1 MVGPLAKVHPMRS
14 RLLIITGCSQGLGLA
29 MVRSFAALSHTI
41 LGCARSAPAIASLQ
55 KEFSAPHAFSV
66 VDVADAAAVES
77 WAGKVLASHGA
88 PDLLLNNAAVIHPNA
103 PLWKVP
109 ADRFNRVIDINVK
122 GLANV
127 LRAFLP
133 AMVNAGKGVIVN
145 FSSGWGRSTSPE
157 VSGYCASKYAVEGL
171 TASLAQELPAGMAA
185 VALNPGVINTA
196 MLQDCFGKESA
207 SHYPSAED
215 WARRAVPFL
224 LQISPK
230 DNGHPL
236 TVPGIPTD

>member
-1 MVGPLAKVHPMRS
+1 
-14 RLLIITGCSQGLGLA
+14 
-29 MVRSFAALSHTI
+29 MVRSFAALGHTMI
-41 LGCARSAPAIASLQ
+41 GCARSAPAIASLQ
-55 KEFSAPHAFSV
+55 KEFPAPHSFAV
-66 VDVADAAAVES
+66 VDVSDAAAVEA
-77 WAGKVLASHGA
+77 WATKMIAIHGA

-109 ADRFNRVIDINVK
+109 AERFNRVIDVNVK

-127 LRAFLP
+127 LRSFLP
-133 AMVNAGKGVIVN
+133 AMVKTKKGVVVN

-185 VALNPGVINTA
+185 VALNPGMINTE

-215 WARRAVPFL
+215 WAKRAVPFL
-224 LQISPK
+224 LKIGPK

-236 TVPGIPTD
+236 TVPGSPTD

>member
-1 MVGPLAKVHPMRS
+1 MPS
-14 RLLIITGCSQGLGLA
+14 RLILITGCSKGLGFS
-29 MVRSFAALSHTI
+29 MVRSFAALGHTVI
-41 LGCARSAPAIASLQ
+41 GCARSAPAISALQ
-55 KEFSAPHAFSV
+55 KEFPAPHSFAV
-66 VDVADAAAVES
+66 ADVTDAAAVET
-77 WAGKVLASHGA
+77 WAAQVIASHGA

-109 ADRFNRVIDINVK
+109 ADRFNRVIDVNVK

-127 LRAFLP
+127 LRSFLP
-133 AMVNAGKGVIVN
+133 AMVKAKKGLIVN

-171 TASLAQELPAGMAA
+171 TASLAQELPGGMAA
-185 VALNPGVINTA
+185 VALNPGVINTE

-207 SHYPSAED
+207 SHYPSAEE
-215 WARRAVPFL
+215 WAKRAVPFL
-224 LQISPK
+224 LKIGPK

>member
-1 MVGPLAKVHPMRS
+1 MVHSFTA
-14 RLLIITGCSQGLGLA
+14 LG
-29 MVRSFAALSHTI
+29 HTI
-41 LGCARSAPAIASLQ
+41 LGCARSAQVIATLQ
-55 KEFSAPHAFSV
+55 KEFPAPHSFSV

-103 PLWKVP
+103 PFWKVP
-109 ADRFNRVIDINVK
+109 ADRFDRVIDVNIK

-127 LRAFLP
+127 LRSFLP
-133 AMVNAGKGVIVN
+133 AMVKAKKGVIVN

-185 VALNPGVINTA
+185 VALNPGVINTE

-215 WARRAVPFL
+215 WAKRAVPFL
-224 LQISPK
+224 LQIGPK

>member
-1 MVGPLAKVHPMRS
+1 MASK
-14 RLLIITGCSQGLGLA
+14 LILITGCSKGLGLA
-29 MVRSFAALSHTI
+29 MVRSFTALGHTVI
-41 LGCARSAPAIASLQ
+41 GCARNAKDMADLQ
-55 KEFSAPHAFSV
+55 QEFGSPHFFKG
-66 VDVADAAAVES
+66 VDVADAPAVES
-77 WAGKVLASHGA
+77 WAAQVVQKHGA

-103 PLWKVP
+103 PFWKVP
-109 ADRFNRVIDINVK
+109 ADRFNKVIDVNVK

-133 AMVNAGKGVIVN
+133 AMVKTKKGVIVN

-185 VALNPGVINTA
+185 VALNPGIINTE

-207 SHYPSAED
+207 SHYPDAAQ
-215 WARRAVPFL
+215 WAKSAVPFL
-224 LQISPK
+224 LKIGPK
-230 DNGHPL
+230 DNGQPL
-236 TVPGIPTD
+236 TVPGIPTN

>member
-1 MVGPLAKVHPMRS
+1 
-14 RLLIITGCSQGLGLA
+14 
-29 MVRSFAALSHTI
+29 MVRSFAALGHTVI
-41 LGCARSAPAIASLQ
+41 GCARSASAIGALQ
-55 KEFSAPHAFSV
+55 KEFPAPHSFAV
-66 VDVADAAAVES
+66 VDVSDTAAVGT
-77 WAGKVLASHGA
+77 WATRVIASHGA

-109 ADRFNRVIDINVK
+109 VDRFNRVIDVNVK

-127 LRAFLP
+127 LRSFLP
-133 AMVNAGKGVIVN
+133 AMVESKKGVIVN

-171 TASLAQELPAGMAA
+171 TASLAQELPGGMAA
-185 VALNPGVINTA
+185 VALNPGVINTE

-207 SHYPSAED
+207 SHYPSAEE
-215 WARRAVPFL
+215 WAKRAVPFL

-236 TVPGIPTD
+236 TIPGIPTD

>member
-1 MVGPLAKVHPMRS
+1 MPS
-14 RLLIITGCSQGLGLA
+14 RLILITGCSKGLGFS
-29 MVRSFAALSHTI
+29 MVRSFVALGHTVI
-41 LGCARSAPAIASLQ
+41 GCARSAPAISALQ
-55 KEFSAPHAFSV
+55 KEFPAPHSFAV
-66 VDVADAAAVES
+66 VDVTDAAAVET
-77 WAGKVLASHGA
+77 WAAKVIASHGA

-109 ADRFNRVIDINVK
+109 ADRFNWVIDVNVK

-127 LRAFLP
+127 LRSFLP
-133 AMVNAGKGVIVN
+133 AMVKAKKGVIVN

-171 TASLAQELPAGMAA
+171 TASLGQELPAGMAA
-185 VALNPGVINTA
+185 VALNPGVINTE

-207 SHYPSAED
+207 SHYPSAEE
-215 WARRAVPFL
+215 WAKRAVPFL
-224 LQISPK
+224 LKIGPK

>member
-1 MVGPLAKVHPMRS
+1 MSS
-14 RLLIITGCSQGLGLA
+14 RLILITGCSKGLGLE
-29 MVRSFAALSHTI
+29 MVRSFTALGHTVI
-41 LGCARSAPAIASLQ
+41 GCARNAKAMADLQ
-55 KEFSAPHAFSV
+55 KEFGAPHSFTT
-66 VDVADAAAVES
+66 VDVANAANVQA
-77 WAGKVLASHGA
+77 WADQILQRHAA

-103 PLWKVP
+103 PFWKVP
-109 ADRFNRVIDINVK
+109 ADRFNQVIDVNVK

-133 AMVNAGKGVIVN
+133 AMVKAKKGVIVN

-185 VALNPGVINTA
+185 VALNPGIINTE

-207 SHYPSAED
+207 SHYPDAVQ
-215 WARRAVPFL
+215 WAKSAVPFL
-224 LQISPK
+224 LKIGPK
-230 DNGHPL
+230 DNSHPL

>member
-1 MVGPLAKVHPMRS
+1 MPA
-14 RLLIITGCSQGLGLA
+14 RLILITGCSKGLGLS
-29 MVRSFAALSHTI
+29 MVRSFAALGHTVI
-41 LGCARSAPAIASLQ
+41 GCARSAPAISALQ
-55 KEFSAPHAFSV
+55 KVFPAPHSFAV
-66 VDVADAAAVES
+66 VDVSDAVAVEA
-77 WAGKVLASHGA
+77 WADKVLALHGA

-103 PLWKVP
+103 PFWKVP
-109 ADRFNRVIDINVK
+109 ADRFDRVIDVNIK

-127 LRAFLP
+127 LRSFLP
-133 AMVNAGKGVIVN
+133 AMVKAKKGVIVN

-185 VALNPGVINTA
+185 VALNPGVINTE
-196 MLQDCFGKESA
+196 MLQDCFGRESA

-215 WARRAVPFL
+215 WAKRAVPYL
-224 LQISPK
+224 LKIGPK

>member
-1 MVGPLAKVHPMRS
+1 MSS
-14 RLLIITGCSQGLGLA
+14 RLILITGCSKGLGLA
-29 MVRSFAALSHTI
+29 LVRSFVALGHTVV
-41 LGCARSAPAIASLQ
+41 GCARNAKAMADLQ
-55 KEFSAPHAFSV
+55 KEFGSPHSFTT
-66 VDVADAAAVES
+66 VDVANAANVQA
-77 WAGKVLASHGA
+77 WADQILQRHAA

-103 PLWKVP
+103 PFWEVSS
-109 ADRFNRVIDINVK
+109 DRFNQVIDVNVK

-133 AMVNAGKGVIVN
+133 AMVKAKKGVIVN

-185 VALNPGVINTA
+185 VALNPGIINTE
-196 MLQDCFGKESA
+196 MLQDCFGKEPA
-207 SHYPSAED
+207 SHYPDAAQ
-215 WARRAVPFL
+215 WAKSAVPFL
-224 LQISPK
+224 LQIGPK
-230 DNGHPL
+230 DNGQPL

>member
-1 MVGPLAKVHPMRS
+1 VRS
-14 RLLIITGCSQGLGLA
+14 RLIIVTGCSKGLGLA
-29 MVRSFAALSHTI
+29 MVHSFAALGHTI
-41 LGCARSAPAIASLQ
+41 LGCARSAPAIATLQ
-55 KEFSAPHAFSV
+55 KEFPATHSFSV

-109 ADRFNRVIDINVK
+109 VDRFNRVIDVNVK

-127 LRAFLP
+127 LRSFLP
-133 AMVNAGKGVIVN
+133 AMVKSKKGVIVN

-185 VALNPGVINTA
+185 VALNPGVINTE

-215 WARRAVPFL
+215 WAKSAVPFL
-224 LQISPK
+224 LQIGPK

-236 TVPGIPTD
+236 TIPGIPTD

>member
-1 MVGPLAKVHPMRS
+1 MSA
-14 RLLIITGCSQGLGLA
+14 RLILITGCSKGLGLA
-29 MVRSFAALSHTI
+29 LVRSFAALGHTI
-41 LGCARSAPAIASLQ
+41 VGCARNAKAIASLQ
-55 KEFSAPHAFSV
+55 KEFPAPHSFSV

-103 PLWKVP
+103 PFWQVP
-109 ADRFNRVIDINVK
+109 ADRFDKVIDVNVK

-133 AMVNAGKGVIVN
+133 AMVKAKKGVIVN

-185 VALNPGVINTA
+185 VALNPGVINTE

-207 SHYPSAED
+207 SHYPDAGQ
-215 WARRAVPFL
+215 WAQSAVPFFL
-224 LQISPK
+224 KLSAK
-230 DNGHPL
+230 DNGQPL

>member
-1 MVGPLAKVHPMRS
+1 
-14 RLLIITGCSQGLGLA
+14 
-29 MVRSFAALSHTI
+29 MVRSFAALGHTMI
-41 LGCARSAPAIASLQ
+41 GCARSAPAIASLQ
-55 KEFSAPHAFSV
+55 KEFPAPHSFAV
-66 VDVADAAAVES
+66 VDVSDAAAVEA
-77 WAGKVLASHGA
+77 WATKMIAIHGA

-109 ADRFNRVIDINVK
+109 AERFNRVIDVNVK

-127 LRAFLP
+127 LRSFLP
-133 AMVNAGKGVIVN
+133 AMVKTKKGVVVN

-185 VALNPGVINTA
+185 VALNPGVINTE

-215 WARRAVPFL
+215 WAKRAVPFL
-224 LQISPK
+224 LKIGPK

-236 TVPGIPTD
+236 TVPGSPTD

>member
-1 MVGPLAKVHPMRS
+1 M
-14 RLLIITGCSQGLGLA
+14 ITGCSQGLGLA
-29 MVRSFAALSHTI
+29 LVRSFTALGHTVI
-41 LGCARSAPAIASLQ
+41 GCARNAKAMADLQ
-55 KEFSAPHAFSV
+55 REFGSPHSFTA
-66 VDVADAAAVES
+66 VDVADASAVEA
-77 WAGKVLASHGA
+77 WADLVLQKHGG

-103 PLWKVP
+103 PFWKVP
-109 ADRFNRVIDINVK
+109 ADRFNRVIDVNVK

-127 LRAFLP
+127 LRSFLP
-133 AMVNAGKGVIVN
+133 AMVKAKKGVIVN

-185 VALNPGVINTA
+185 VALNPGIINTE

-207 SHYPSAED
+207 SHYPDAVQ
-215 WARRAVPFL
+215 WAKSAVPFL
-224 LQISPK
+224 LKIGPK

>member
-1 MVGPLAKVHPMRS
+1 
-14 RLLIITGCSQGLGLA
+14 
-29 MVRSFAALSHTI
+29 MVRSFTALGHTVI
-41 LGCARSAPAIASLQ
+41 GCARNAKAMADLQ
-55 KEFSAPHAFSV
+55 KEFGSPHSFTT
-66 VDVADAAAVES
+66 VDVANAANVQA
-77 WAGKVLASHGA
+77 WADQILQRHAA

-103 PLWKVP
+103 PFWEVSS
-109 ADRFNRVIDINVK
+109 DRFNQVIDVNVK

-133 AMVNAGKGVIVN
+133 AMVKAKKGVIVN

-171 TASLAQELPAGMAA
+171 TASLAQELPAGMTA
-185 VALNPGVINTA
+185 VALNPGIINTE

-207 SHYPSAED
+207 SHYPDAAQ
-215 WARRAVPFL
+215 WAKSAVPFL
-224 LQISPK
+224 LKIGPK
-230 DNGHPL
+230 DNGQPL

>member
-1 MVGPLAKVHPMRS
+1 MRS

-55 KEFSAPHAFSV
+55 REFSAPHAFSV

-133 AMVNAGKGVIVN
+133 AMVNARQGVIVN

-215 WARRAVPFL
+215 WAHRAVPFL

>member
-1 MVGPLAKVHPMRS
+1 MPSK
-14 RLLIITGCSQGLGLA
+14 LILITGCSKGLGLA
-29 MVRSFAALSHTI
+29 MVRSFIALGHTI
-41 LGCARSAPAIASLQ
+41 IGCARSNAAISALQ
-55 KEFSAPHAFSV
+55 KEFPAPHSFAV
-66 VDVADAAAVES
+66 MDVSDAAAVET
-77 WAGKVLASHGA
+77 WATTVIASHGS

-103 PLWKVP
+103 PLWEVP
-109 ADRFNRVIDINVK
+109 AERFNQVIDVNVK

-127 LRAFLP
+127 LRSFLP
-133 AMVNAGKGVIVN
+133 AMVKAKKGVIVN
-145 FSSGWGRSTSPE
+145 FSSGWGRSTSPA

-185 VALNPGVINTA
+185 VALNPGVINTE

-207 SHYPSAED
+207 SHYPSADD
-215 WARRAVPFL
+215 WAKRAVPFL
-224 LQISPK
+224 LKISSK

>member
-1 MVGPLAKVHPMRS
+1 
-14 RLLIITGCSQGLGLA
+14 
-29 MVRSFAALSHTI
+29 MVRSFTALGHTVI
-41 LGCARSAPAIASLQ
+41 GCARNAKAMADLQ
-55 KEFSAPHAFSV
+55 KEFGAPHSLTT
-66 VDVADAAAVES
+66 VDVANAANVQA
-77 WAGKVLASHGA
+77 WADQILQRHAA

-103 PLWKVP
+103 PFWEVSS
-109 ADRFNRVIDINVK
+109 DRFNQVIDVNVK

-133 AMVNAGKGVIVN
+133 AMVMAKKGMIVN

-185 VALNPGVINTA
+185 VALNPGIINTE

-207 SHYPSAED
+207 SHYPDAVQWVKS
-215 WARRAVPFL
+215 AVPFL
-224 LQISPK
+224 LNLGPK
-230 DNGHPL
+230 HNGQPL

>member
-1 MVGPLAKVHPMRS
+1 MPS
-14 RLLIITGCSQGLGLA
+14 RLILITGCSKGLGFS
-29 MVRSFAALSHTI
+29 MVRSFAALGHTVI
-41 LGCARSAPAIASLQ
+41 GCARSAPAISALQ
-55 KEFSAPHAFSV
+55 KEFPAPHSFAV
-66 VDVADAAAVES
+66 VDVTDAAAVET
-77 WAGKVLASHGA
+77 WAAQVIASHGA

-109 ADRFNRVIDINVK
+109 AERFNWVIDVNVK

-127 LRAFLP
+127 LRSFLP
-133 AMVNAGKGVIVN
+133 AMVKAKKGLIVN

-171 TASLAQELPAGMAA
+171 TASLAQELPGGMAA
-185 VALNPGVINTA
+185 VALNPGVINTE

-207 SHYPSAED
+207 SHYPSAEE
-215 WARRAVPFL
+215 WAKRAVPFL
-224 LQISPK
+224 LKIGPK

>member
-1 MVGPLAKVHPMRS
+1 
-14 RLLIITGCSQGLGLA
+14 
-29 MVRSFAALSHTI
+29 MVRSFTALGHTVI
-41 LGCARSAPAIASLQ
+41 GCARNAKAMVDLEKECGSPNSFTALDVSDARAVEMWADQVLQ
-55 KEFSAPHAFSV
+55 K
-66 VDVADAAAVES
+66 
-77 WAGKVLASHGA
+77 HGT

-103 PLWKVP
+103 PFWKVP
-109 ADRFNRVIDINVK
+109 ADRFNRVIDVNVK

-133 AMVNAGKGVIVN
+133 AMVKTKKGVIVN

-185 VALNPGVINTA
+185 VALNPGIINTE

-207 SHYPSAED
+207 SHYPDARQ
-215 WARRAVPFL
+215 WAKSAVPFL
-224 LQISPK
+224 LKLGPK
-230 DNGHPL
+230 DNGQPV

>member
-1 MVGPLAKVHPMRS
+1 MASK
-14 RLLIITGCSQGLGLA
+14 LILITGCSKGLGLA
-29 MVRSFAALSHTI
+29 MVRSFVALGHTVV
-41 LGCARSAPAIASLQ
+41 GCARNAKAIASLQ
-55 KEFSAPHAFSV
+55 KEFPSPHSFTV
-66 VDVADAAAVES
+66 VDVADAPAVES
-77 WAGKVLASHGA
+77 WAAQVVQKHGA

-103 PLWKVP
+103 PFWKVS
-109 ADRFNRVIDINVK
+109 ADRFNRVIDVNVK

-133 AMVNAGKGVIVN
+133 AMVKAKKGVIVN

-185 VALNPGVINTA
+185 VALNPGIINTE
-196 MLQDCFGKESA
+196 MLQDCFGKEAA
-207 SHYPSAED
+207 SHYPEAAQ
-215 WARRAVPFL
+215 WAKSAVPFL
-224 LQISPK
+224 LKIGPK
-230 DNGHPL
+230 DNGQPL

>member
-1 MVGPLAKVHPMRS
+1 MVH
-14 RLLIITGCSQGLGLA
+14 
-29 MVRSFAALSHTI
+29 SFAALGHTI
-41 LGCARSAPAIASLQ
+41 LGCARSAPAITALQ
-55 KEFSAPHAFSV
+55 KEFPAPHSFSV

-77 WAGKVLASHGA
+77 WAGKVLASRGA

-103 PLWKVP
+103 PFWKVP
-109 ADRFNRVIDINVK
+109 TDRFNRVIDVNIK

-127 LRAFLP
+127 LRSFLP
-133 AMVNAGKGVIVN
+133 AMVKAKKSVIVN

-157 VSGYCASKYAVEGL
+157 VSGYCTSKYAVEGL

-185 VALNPGVINTA
+185 VALNPGVINTE

-215 WARRAVPFL
+215 WAKRAVPFL
-224 LQISPK
+224 LQITPK

>member
-1 MVGPLAKVHPMRS
+1 
-14 RLLIITGCSQGLGLA
+14 
-29 MVRSFAALSHTI
+29 MVRSFAALGHTI
-41 LGCARSAPAIASLQ
+41 IGCARTAPAISALQ
-55 KEFSAPHAFSV
+55 KEFPGPHSFAV
-66 VDVADAAAVES
+66 VDVSDAAAVET
-77 WAGKVLASHGA
+77 WAGNIISSHGA

-103 PLWKVP
+103 PFWEVP
-109 ADRFNRVIDINVK
+109 ADRFNRVIDVNVK

-127 LRAFLP
+127 LRSFLP
-133 AMVNAGKGVIVN
+133 AMVKSKKGVVVN

-171 TASLAQELPAGMAA
+171 TSSLAQELPAGMAA
-185 VALNPGVINTA
+185 VALNPGVINTE

-215 WARRAVPFL
+215 WAKRAVPFL
-224 LQISPK
+224 LKIGPK

-236 TVPGIPTD
+236 TVPGSPTD

>member
-1 MVGPLAKVHPMRS
+1 MPS
-14 RLLIITGCSQGLGLA
+14 RLILITGCSKGLGLSL
-29 MVRSFAALSHTI
+29 VRSFIALGHTVI
-41 LGCARSAPAIASLQ
+41 GCARSAKAMTDLQ
-55 KEFSAPHAFSV
+55 KDFGSPHSFTA
-66 VDVADAAAVES
+66 VDVADTSAVEA
-77 WAGKVLASHGA
+77 WADQILQKQGA

-103 PLWKVP
+103 PFWKVP
-109 ADRFNRVIDINVK
+109 ADCFNQVIDVNVK

-133 AMVNAGKGVIVN
+133 AMVKAKKGVIVN

-185 VALNPGVINTA
+185 VALNPGIINTE

-207 SHYPSAED
+207 SHYPDAVQ
-215 WARRAVPFL
+215 WAKSAVPFL
-224 LQISPK
+224 LKIGPK
-230 DNGHPL
+230 NNGQPL

>member
-1 MVGPLAKVHPMRS
+1 VPSK
-14 RLLIITGCSQGLGLA
+14 LILITGCSKGLGLSL
-29 MVRSFAALSHTI
+29 VRSFAALGHTI
-41 LGCARSAPAIASLQ
+41 LGCARSAPTIATLQ
-55 KEFSAPHAFSV
+55 KEFPAPHSFSV

-103 PLWKVP
+103 PFWKVP
-109 ADRFNRVIDINVK
+109 ADRFNRVIDVNVK

-127 LRAFLP
+127 LRSFLP
-133 AMVNAGKGVIVN
+133 AMVRAKKGVIVN

-185 VALNPGVINTA
+185 VALNPGSSNTE

-207 SHYPSAED
+207 SHYPSAD
-215 WARRAVPFL
+215 VWAKRAVPFL

-230 DNGHPL
+230 DNGQPL

>member
-1 MVGPLAKVHPMRS
+1 
-14 RLLIITGCSQGLGLA
+14 
-29 MVRSFAALSHTI
+29 MVRSFVALGHTVI
-41 LGCARSAPAIASLQ
+41 GCARSASAITSLQ
-55 KEFSAPHAFSV
+55 KEFPAPHSFAV
-66 VDVADAAAVES
+66 VDVSDAAAFET
-77 WAGKVLASHGA
+77 WAAKVIASHGA

-109 ADRFNRVIDINVK
+109 AERFNWVIDVNVK

-127 LRAFLP
+127 LRSFLP
-133 AMVNAGKGVIVN
+133 AMVKAKKGLIVN

-185 VALNPGVINTA
+185 VALNPGVINTE

-207 SHYPSAED
+207 SHYPSAEE
-215 WARRAVPFL
+215 WAKRAVPFL
-224 LQISPK
+224 LKIGPK

>member
-1 MVGPLAKVHPMRS
+1 MPS
-14 RLLIITGCSQGLGLA
+14 RLILITGCSKGLGLS
-29 MVRSFAALSHTI
+29 MVRSFAALGHTVI
-41 LGCARSAPAIASLQ
+41 GCARSAPAISALQ
-55 KEFSAPHAFSV
+55 KEFPAPHSFAV
-66 VDVADAAAVES
+66 VDVSDAAAIET
-77 WAGKVLASHGA
+77 WAAKVIASHGA

-109 ADRFNRVIDINVK
+109 AERFNWVIDVNVK

-127 LRAFLP
+127 LRSFLP
-133 AMVNAGKGVIVN
+133 AMVKAKKGVIVN

-171 TASLAQELPAGMAA
+171 TASLAQELPGGMAA
-185 VALNPGVINTA
+185 VALNPGVINTE

-207 SHYPSAED
+207 SHYPSAEE
-215 WARRAVPFL
+215 WAKRAVPFL
-224 LQISPK
+224 LKIGPK

>member
-1 MVGPLAKVHPMRS
+1 MPS
-14 RLLIITGCSQGLGLA
+14 RLILITGCSKGLGFS
-29 MVRSFAALSHTI
+29 MVRSFVALGHTVI
-41 LGCARSAPAIASLQ
+41 GCARSAPAISALQ
-55 KEFSAPHAFSV
+55 KEFPAPHSFAV
-66 VDVADAAAVES
+66 ADVTDAAAVET
-77 WAGKVLASHGA
+77 WAAQVIASHGA

-109 ADRFNRVIDINVK
+109 ADRFNRVIDVNVK
-122 GLANV
+122 GVANV
-127 LRAFLP
+127 LRSFLP
-133 AMVNAGKGVIVN
+133 AMVKAKKGVIVN

-171 TASLAQELPAGMAA
+171 TASLAQELPGGMAA
-185 VALNPGVINTA
+185 VALNPGVINTE

-207 SHYPSAED
+207 SHYPSAEE
-215 WARRAVPFL
+215 WAKRAVPFL
-224 LQISPK
+224 LKIGPK

>member
-1 MVGPLAKVHPMRS
+1 
-14 RLLIITGCSQGLGLA
+14 
-29 MVRSFAALSHTI
+29 MVRSFAALGHTI
-41 LGCARSAPAIASLQ
+41 IGCARSTSAISALQ
-55 KEFSAPHAFSV
+55 KEFSSPHSFAV
-66 VDVADAAAVES
+66 VDVSDADAVEA

-103 PLWKVP
+103 PFWKVP
-109 ADRFNRVIDINVK
+109 ADRFNRVIDVNIK

-127 LRAFLP
+127 LRSFLP
-133 AMVNAGKGVIVN
+133 AMVKAKQGVIVN

-171 TASLAQELPAGMAA
+171 TASLAQELPAGMTA
-185 VALNPGVINTA
+185 VALNPGIINTE

-207 SHYPSAED
+207 SHYPNAED
-215 WARRAVPFL
+215 WAKLAVPYL
-224 LQISPK
+224 LKIGPK